1 MFEKGEEEHVEVWDG
16 RMMEK
21 EKKNEG
27 RRKQSRNSS
36 FSDLRC

>member
-27 RRKQSRNSS
+27 RRKHGRNSS
-36 FSDLRC
+36 FRDSRC